1 MNPFRLTQ
9 DARGNWRRQN
19 LGVRPTSEGEL
30 SKATF
35 TFGRDFTTACQ
46 RVVLLEQMWTAIQKE
61 WERKPVGTTPVWSS
75 VTHQIALAVA
85 RGDSPIHLD
94 LPEPVADRLAGQRD
108 EATAV
113 HLGFVKELF
122 PFLDIRPASEED
134 REAAERG
141 ADSLTHSAAKEAE
154 AAATANRAL
163 GRSYGGML
171 HATLDAYTSH
181 LAKKCEPDQA
191 RTQANLVK
199 LLKSQLE
206 DQSLTLM
213 TADRIEAVLWF
224 FANRPASKHDG
235 QPLAFYTCRNVLI
248 TFRAFLRWL
257 NRSESYGWE
266 LPRAF
271 MFPRMR
277 IKKLPAERV
286 KKRRIFKRSEL
297 ILLWRYALPWDR
309 ALMTLALN
317 CGFSK
322 AEISTLQTAEVM
334 KVKGQTYIKR
344 ERVKTDAYGEWLLW
358 EETVAALA
366 FLKGQK
372 KSDTPFAVVS
382 KTGKPLDRLTRGGNE
397 NQTIKNHWDR
407 VLKRV
412 RADYPD
418 FPKLPFKCLRKT
430 GANLVRR
437 IAKKRATELAS
448 MYLAH
453 SERSD
458 SPDKLLPN
466 YIDRPW
472 PLLHK
477 VLVVLRRTLDKM
489 FTSVADPWKPQ
500 RHTVSPLTLHR
511 IRELRSAK
519 KTLKEVA
526 AEVGLHW
533 VTVGKYCR
541 KQESETSHR
550 QS

>member
-1 MNPFRLTQ
+1 MNPLRLTLDQ
-9 DARGNWRRQN
+9 RGNWRRQN
-19 LGVRPTSEGEL
+19 LGVRPNPKGGFRNV
-30 SKATF
+30 TF
-35 TFGRDFTTACQ
+35 TFGKDHTAASQ
-46 RVVLLEQMWTAIQKE
+46 RTVLLEQMWSAIQKE
-61 WERKPVGTTPVWSS
+61 WEKKPVGARPVWSS
-75 VTHQIALAVA
+75 LTHQIALTVA
-85 RGDSPIHLD
+85 RGESPILLD
-94 LPEPVADRLAGQRD
+94 LPDALADHLPGQRD
-108 EATAV
+108 EVTAM
-113 HLGFVKELF
+113 HLGFLKELF
-122 PFLDIRPASEED
+122 PFLDIRPASEEN

-141 ADSLTHSAAKEAE
+141 AESLTASAMLQAE

-163 GRSYGGML
+163 DRSFGGML
-171 HATLDAYTSH
+171 HAALDAYSGH
-181 LAKKCEPDQA
+181 LAKKCGPDQA

-206 DQSLTLM
+206 DQPLTLM

-224 FANRPASKHDG
+224 FANRPPSKHDG
-235 QPLAFYTCRNVLI
+235 QPLAFYTCRNALI

-257 NRSESYGWE
+257 SRSEAYGWE

-271 MFPRMR
+271 QFPRVN
-277 IKKLPAERV
+277 IKKLPADRV
-286 KKRRIFKRSEL
+286 KKRRVFKRSEL
-297 ILLWRYALPWDR
+297 ALLWQYALPWDR

-322 AEISTLQTAEVM
+322 AEISTLQTAEVV

-366 FLKGQK
+366 FLTSLK
-372 KSDTPFAVVS
+372 KTPTPFAVLS
-382 KTGKPLDRLTRGGNE
+382 KTGRPLDRLTRGGNE

-412 RADYPD
+412 KADYPA

-453 SERSD
+453 SERAD
-458 SPDKLLPN
+458 SADKLLHH
-466 YIDRPW
+466 YTDRPW

-477 VLVVLRRTLDKM
+477 VLRLLRKKLDGM
-489 FTSVADPWKPQ
+489 FSAVPNPWKQQ
-500 RHTVSPLTLHR
+500 RHTVSPLTLQR
-511 IRELRSAK
+511 ISELRAEGKS
-519 KTLKEVA
+519 LKEIASV
-526 AEVGLHW
+526 VGLHW

-541 KQESETSHR
+541 AETAEVLNNRS
-550 QS
+550 